1 MSMLARL
8 KRLVGPRVYPI
19 VLGVTAVLMGL
30 MIWQSTSVWQ
40 AWRYSTYAPR
50 RIQSVRPDTL
60 AWKQPML
67 PAQYEQANCGGCHQ
81 ADLPQTP
88 RLNHGRQLLAKYN
101 CIGCHKLQ
109 DIGTPAMLGPDLT
122 SIGTKVSREWIYKW
136 LNEPRTI
143 TDSSGSVLVNGV
155 ATAPRMPKFNLTAEE
170 LRALSAYLS
179 GQRGV
184 SIQPYRINAQA
195 IAHVRAKGDAA
206 DQGQMRF
213 NQRFC
218 VTCHSLSVTRGGE
231 STLIGGDIGPEL
243 TKVGSKVKPEWLVA
257 WLRDPERYLEHTKMP
272 QYEWSDEDLYQVTQ
286 YISTRLTDPDLL
298 KDVPNLGPP
307 TDAEAQLG
315 RTLFVDKGCAQ
326 CHSIHGITPR
336 TDFAPDLSAI
346 GMVAGRAMV
355 EIDRPNKHLTP
366 LHFIKADVD
375 RVDIRIAQVPRSMIA
390 HVQSQIT
397 NPQSVNPLTRMPAF
411 HLSQADLDDLTTAL
425 FSMVGEPLAKRP
437 QDQLIVQRPHAEFHP
452 DGDFARLYQR
462 YKCYICHSING
473 YGGTLAPDLS
483 FEGSRSNPAWIASFL
498 KHPQTIRPA
507 LTVRMPDFNLTDNE
521 AKVLADYLSTALRT
535 PHVASTASEPSFT
548 SDMAEHGRQLYENKF
563 ECQSCHTI
571 GSSGGYVGPSLNS
584 AGDWLTPAWIDAW
597 LRNPLALVP
606 DTVEP
611 RQSFSEDEIRDLTA
625 YLLTLKQNPATPPIT
640 AQLKGGGN

>member
-1 MSMLARL
+1 M
-8 KRLVGPRVYPI
+8 PRVI
-19 VLGVTAVLMGL
+19 ATV
-30 MIWQSTSVWQ
+30 Q
-40 AWRYSTYAPR
+40 A
-50 RIQSVRPDTL
+50 DTI

-88 RLNHGRQLLAKYN
+88 RLNHGRQLIAKYN

-143 TDSSGSVLVNGV
+143 TDSSGNVTVDGV
-155 ATAPRMPKFNLTAEE
+155 ATSPKMPKFSLTEAEM
-170 LRALSAYLS
+170 RGLSAYLS
-179 GQRGV
+179 VQRGV
-184 SIQPYRINAQA
+184 AIQPYRISAAA
-195 IAHVRAKGDAA
+195 IAEVKAKGDPA
-206 DQGQMRF
+206 DQGQVRF

-218 VTCHSLSVTRGGE
+218 VTCHSLSVTRAGE

-243 TKVGSKVKPEWLVA
+243 SKAGSKVKTEWLVA
-257 WLRDPERYLEHTKMP
+257 WLRDPERYLIHTKMP

-286 YISTRLTDPDLL
+286 FISTKLTDPDLL
-298 KDVPNLGPP
+298 KNVPVLGAATDV
-307 TDAEAQLG
+307 EVEMG
-315 RTLFVDKGCAQ
+315 RGLFVEKGCAQ
-326 CHSIHGITPR
+326 CHSIKGVAR
-336 TDFAPDLSAI
+336 QLEFAPDLSAFA
-346 GMVAGRAMV
+346 MTAGHTIV
-355 EIDRPNKHLTP
+355 EIPEPRKQLTSV
-366 LHFIKADVD
+366 HFLKRDVS
-375 RVDIRIAQVPRSMIA
+375 RVDVRIAEVPRSMIA
-390 HVQSQIT
+390 HVQAQIT
-397 NPQSVNPLTRMPAF
+397 NPQSVNKTTRMPAF
-411 HLSQADLDDLTTAL
+411 HMSQSDLDDLTTAL

-437 QDQLIVQRPHAEFHP
+437 QDQMIVPRPHSEFHP
-452 DGDFARLYQR
+452 DGQFAQLYQR
-462 YKCYICHSING
+462 YKCYVCHSING

-483 FEGSRSNPAWIASFL
+483 FEGSRSRRDWIASFL

-507 LTVRMPDFNLTDNE
+507 LTVRMPDFNLTDGE
-521 AKVLADYLSTALRT
+521 AGTLADYLSTALRSQ
-535 PHVASTASEPSFT
+535 HVPETVSESRFNAE
-548 SDMAEHGRQLYENKF
+548 MAARGKELYEKKY

-611 RQSFSEDEIRDLTA
+611 RQSFSEQEIKDLTA
-625 YLLTLKQNPATPPIT
+625 YLLTLKQTPNTDTI
-640 AQLKGGGN
+640 ASASMGGAK